1 MKLPLLLSAVLLL
14 AACDSGISDEPDT
27 IRATTVLT
35 SSTLAPQEAA
45 PKAQGVV
52 RSQAAGQADFEV
64 TPNNVTGE
72 ALSVVFP
79 IDPAPDDGI
88 VVFGDGRPDIAPATA
103 TLYPF
108 DFAQEVPISANIQ
121 IKPSLSD
128 GTTSRV
134 NVLLGYADFSYNQ
147 LNGMGRTVR
156 VALADVNGMVRG
168 DKLLDTG
175 GGQFQW
181 LDLDT
186 GAFASSRPANP
197 ATIPDIR
204 DFSDPIRPNLVFFPL
219 VANMTTTETIVAA
232 DFINASAVDSVIDFN
247 MLGAV
252 TLLGQN
258 TSDLTEAELI
268 EAFTLTQV
276 VNGLGGQTGLE
287 ANAFITAVP

>member
-1 MKLPLLLSAVLLL
+1 MKPSILLSALLFL

-45 PKAQGVV
+45 PKV
-52 RSQAAGQADFEV
+52 RSRAAGQTDFEV

-147 LNGMGRTVR
+147 LDGTPRTVR
-156 VALADVNGMVRG
+156 VALADVDGMVRG
-168 DKLLDTG
+168 DKLLDSG

-181 LDLDT
+181 LDLDS
-186 GAFASSRPANP
+186 GAFTSSRPSNP

-204 DFSDPIRPNLVFFPL
+204 DFSDPIRPALVFFPL

-232 DFINASAVDSVIDFN
+232 DFINASAVDSEIDFN
-247 MLGAV
+247 MLGAI

-258 TSDLTEAELI
+258 TSDLSAAELI

-287 ANAFITAVP
+287 ADAFITAVP